1 MDSLS
6 VIIEDKG
13 AKKMSL
19 IQSERLSIR
28 HLTLEDSAFI
38 FNLLNDSSW
47 IKYIGDKGIKTEE
60 DAKKYIQNGPVQMYT
75 DYGFGLY
82 VVSLKES
89 GVPIGM
95 CGLIK
100 RPSLEDIDLG
110 FAFLPEYTGKG
121 YGFESASAV
130 IQYEKER
137 LSLNKIV
144 AITTLDN
151 TSSQNLLIKLGFAF
165 ETIIKESD
173 EELKLFTL
181 NLL

>member
-1 MDSLS
+1 
-6 VIIEDKG
+6 
-13 AKKMSL
+13 MSF
-19 IQSERLSIR
+19 IQTERLTIR
-28 HLTLEDSAFI
+28 HVTLDDYAFI
-38 FNLLNDSSW
+38 FNLLNDPSW
-47 IKYIGDKGIKTEE
+47 IKYIGDKGIKTDE
-60 DAKKYIQNGPVQMYT
+60 DAKKYIQNGPVQMYS
-75 DYGFGLY
+75 DFGFGLY

-89 GVPIGM
+89 GIPLGM

-137 LSLNKIV
+137 FSLNKIV

-151 TSSQNLLIKLGFAF
+151 TNSQNLLMKLGFSF
-165 ETIIKESD
+165 ESIIKESD
-173 EELKLFTL
+173 EDLKLFTL
-181 NLL
+181 NL